1 MKYFNSGLTY
11 TYCTSGL
18 ENSKFTL
25 KTLHLHW
32 TINGLYLM
40 WMNGEPCP
48 SSLQHPA
55 NIYLFKVN
63 NKALEKV
70 FAEQVNVSWAGIYL
84 FIVNIKDTKLMS
96 DFEKVNTNWRL
107 ILKMIIMYQ
116 SKPLDGIFYELRLFS
131 YN

>member
-1 MKYFNSGLTY
+1 
-11 TYCTSGL
+11 
-18 ENSKFTL
+18 
-25 KTLHLHW
+25 
-32 TINGLYLM
+32 
-40 WMNGEPCP
+40 MNEEPCP

-55 NIYLFKVN
+55 NTCLFKVN
-63 NKALEKV
+63 NKTLEKV

-96 DFEKVNTNWRL
+96 DFEKVNINWRL
-107 ILKMIIMYQ
+107 NLKMIIMYQ